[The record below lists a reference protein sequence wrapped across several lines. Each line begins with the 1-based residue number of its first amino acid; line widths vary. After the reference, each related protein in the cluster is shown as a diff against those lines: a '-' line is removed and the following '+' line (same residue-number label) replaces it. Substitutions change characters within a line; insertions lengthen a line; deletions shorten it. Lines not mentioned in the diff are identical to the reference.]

1 MEPCTSRD
9 KRELLRPS
17 RRLLLASAMAVPLTG
32 AWAGT
37 AYAGARHAGGKHLSV
52 RGADIS
58 FTLQE
63 EEIRNQVRDLRGRV
77 RPLEKILRAYGATH
91 VRLRVW
97 TDPPPGYSD
106 LDSALELGRR
116 AHRAGLRILL
126 NLHYCDFW
134 ADPGKQPVPAA
145 WRGQDLPT
153 LAETVRQYTRAAVAA
168 FARQRTPVD
177 MIQIGNE
184 ITSGMLHPVGELYPT
199 DGRPPQWSAFTTLL
213 KAGIAGAREG
223 APRGHQPR
231 IMLHI
236 DRGGDNGGARW
247 FFDHMLKFGVP
258 FDVIGL
264 SYYPIWHGSLAGLRS
279 NLHDLADRY
288 DKDIVVVETAYP
300 WTTENGDEL
309 TNFYTGAVPLPD
321 EATYPPTPEGQA
333 GFFEALREILLG
345 VPGGRGVGFFDF
357 EPGWLPGVGWEPGA
371 GTPNDNLTMFDFDG
385 YGLPSLRA
393 FRPPHAPRA
402 TAGARRDVE

>member
-1 MEPCTSRD
+1 MESWSSSERQ
-9 KRELLRPS
+9 ELSRPS
-17 RRLLLASAMAVPLTG
+17 RRLVLAAATALPLAG
-32 AWAGT
+32 AGT
-37 AYAGARHAGGKHLSV
+37 GTAHAGAQPRGLSV

-63 EEIRNQVRDLRGRV
+63 EAVGNQVRDLHGRV
-77 RPLEKILRAYGATH
+77 RPIERILRAYGGTH

-126 NLHYCDFW
+126 NLHYSDFW
-134 ADPGKQPVPAA
+134 ADPGKQPTPVA

-153 LAETVRQYTRAAVAA
+153 LAETVRRYTREVVAA
-168 FARQRTPVD
+168 FVRQRTPVD

-213 KAGIAGAREG
+213 KAGITGAREG
-223 APRGHQPR
+223 APRAHRPR
-231 IMLHI
+231 VMLHI

-247 FFDHMLKFGVP
+247 FFDHMVEFGVP
-258 FDVIGL
+258 FDIIGL
-264 SYYPIWHGSLAGLRS
+264 SYYPIWHGPLVALQS
-279 NLHDLADRY
+279 NLHDLAARY

-309 TNFYTGAVPLPD
+309 TNFYTGEVPLPD
-321 EATYPPTPEGQA
+321 EATYPPTPQGQA
-333 GFFEALREILLG
+333 GYFEALREILLG
-345 VPGGRGVGFFDF
+345 VPRGRGLGFFDF

-371 GTPNDNLTMFDFDG
+371 GTPNDNLTMFDFEG
-385 YGLPSLRA
+385 YGLPSLHA
-393 FRPPHAPRA
+393 FRPPHARGNRA
-402 TAGARRDVE
+402 GVPS